1 MKEIYDNIHGYIKL
15 DNSAIKIIDSS
26 IFKRLKNL
34 KQLGNCHYVF
44 PGAQH
49 TRFEHSIGVY
59 FLAGKI
65 LEEIK
70 KNQPEINVNEKTI
83 ELVKIA
89 GLVHDLGHGPFSHLY
104 DNIVINSLIENGIHI
119 YEKNRIH
126 EYRSCL
132 LFEEIV
138 KESKIKY
145 NKDEILFI
153 KSLICPKYF
162 NRINKYPKF
171 LYQIISNED
180 TSLDVD
186 KFDYLK
192 RDPYNIGLNKHI
204 DFERLIQ
211 NIRIIDNEIY
221 YPKKIINQVHEI
233 FEIRFKFFRDIYN
246 HHTVVSIDY
255 MISDILT
262 NILIYLKKY
271 KNFDINSLNNFI
283 NIDDNII
290 DNILNFNYLD
300 NELIK
305 KSIKLYNR
313 IKNRNLYKLVET
325 INENEISSKLISIK
339 KRRNPNL
346 IFNKVNLNS
355 MKKYLDNV
363 NYYNSNNN
371 FLDVESNQL
380 NIIQVFDKS

>member
-15 DNSAIKIIDSS
+15 DNIAISIIDTE

-59 FLAGKI
+59 FLAGKV

-70 KNQPEINVNEKTI
+70 KNQPEIELNEKTI

-104 DNIVINSLIENGIHI
+104 DDLIINNLIENGINLNG
-119 YEKNRIH
+119 KSRVH

-132 LFEEIV
+132 LLDEII
-138 KESKIKY
+138 KNLNIKY
-145 NKDEILFI
+145 SKNQILFI

-162 NRINKYPKF
+162 KKMNQYPKF

-211 NIRIIDNEIY
+211 NIKIIDNEIY
-221 YPKKIINQVHEI
+221 YPNKISNQISEI
-233 FEIRFKFFRDIYN
+233 FEIRFKFFRDVYN
-246 HHTVVSIDY
+246 HHTIVAIDY
-255 MISDILT
+255 MIADILT
-262 NILIYLKKY
+262 NIGKHIDNQEREGIIHHTKRKQYINDLHVILLQLNTEYNNCLPKY
-271 KNFDINSLNNFI
+271 KKISYTPTLQEQHMINNLNYQDYHAIVLAVAHDNYRKI
-283 NIDDNII
+283 KLNIDNQVVFDV
-290 DNILNFNYLD
+290 
-300 NELIK
+300 
-305 KSIKLYNR
+305 KSIL
-313 IKNRNLYKLVET
+313 EF
-325 INENEISSKLISIK
+325 SSARL
-339 KRRNPNL
+339 
-346 IFNKVNLNS
+346 
-355 MKKYLDNV
+355 
-363 NYYNSNNN
+363 
-371 FLDVESNQL
+371 
-380 NIIQVFDKS
+380 